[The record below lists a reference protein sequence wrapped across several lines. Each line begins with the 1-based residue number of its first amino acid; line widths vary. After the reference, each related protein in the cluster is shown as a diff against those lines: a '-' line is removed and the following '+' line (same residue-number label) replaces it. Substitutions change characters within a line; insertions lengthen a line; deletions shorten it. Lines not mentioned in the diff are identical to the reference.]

1 MKTLLP
7 WAQISIYLSRLFCSP
22 VIKWHLLSLCHRHT
36 DLDYD
41 EWEKPYTGAGGEVKG
56 SISKR
61 QAGRLSSEHSTC
73 RGGAWTSMEERKQES
88 RSRPIQPGGSTA
100 ISFSAGTAAL
110 STLVSYLQM
119 GKLYLWAKVL
129 VHMCTAWQHDHLGKP
144 HKYQN
149 CITARNTTVWRKRL
163 TFCSGRAQ
171 YCSSLLIQV
180 CYTDSLYKDK
190 HDCSPVW
197 LATWTS
203 A

>member
-1 MKTLLP
+1 MNGRNHTLGQEGKSKAAFP
-7 WAQISIYLSRLFCSP
+7 
-22 VIKWHLLSLCHRHT
+22 
-36 DLDYD
+36 
-41 EWEKPYTGAGGEVKG
+41 KG
-56 SISKR
+56 K
-61 QAGRLSSEHSTC
+61 QAGCPLSTAPVELEPESVWR
-73 RGGAWTSMEERKQES
+73 RGNRRAGAT
-88 RSRPIQPGGSTA
+88 PIQPGGSTA

-171 YCSSLLIQV
+171 YCLSLLIQV

-197 LATWTS
+197 QATWTS

>member
-73 RGGAWTSMEERKQES
+73 RAGAWISMEERKQES
-88 RSRPIQPGGSTA
+88 RSHPHPARGKHSYLIQCWDSSFEH
-100 ISFSAGTAAL
+100 ISFLPTDGKVVSMSKGTG
-110 STLVSYLQM
+110 SH
-119 GKLYLWAKVL
+119 
-129 VHMCTAWQHDHLGKP
+129 VHSV
-144 HKYQN
+144 
-149 CITARNTTVWRKRL
+149 TTWPPWK
-163 TFCSGRAQ
+163 
-171 YCSSLLIQV
+171 
-180 CYTDSLYKDK
+180 
-190 HDCSPVW
+190 
-197 LATWTS
+197 AT
-203 A
+203 